1 MMWRDVNPVVPES
14 GPVNGALLTFRRLL
28 AAAVLLVTAAAGAA
42 RAQGVEGT
50 RSVTLFVGTGLSL
63 SGNAIEEGVGTIDGK
78 PSVLVEQ
85 ALSNHFSDAL
95 RLRFTGSLGL
105 DYNKEVF
112 ATFAYGKYNGTERIV
127 GSVSGFPLRARLSNS
142 DAFDFEG
149 GIRYYLRPEGPI
161 RTYVAG
167 AAGLRYLQA
176 TDATFRVVEVGLTL
190 ANQPYFKG
198 SALFIFGGDTGIS
211 YDISDTIALGAEL
224 GLRYQGKPGAELLF
238 ADPNLRGVNDTGS
251 RWSLPISAFA
261 KVRF

>member
-1 MMWRDVNPVVPES
+1 
-14 GPVNGALLTFRRLL
+14 LTLRRLL
-28 AAAVLLVTAAAGAA
+28 AAAVLLVTAPAGAA
-42 RAQGVEGT
+42 HAQGVEGT

-261 KVRF
+261 RVRF

>member
-1 MMWRDVNPVVPES
+1 
-14 GPVNGALLTFRRLL
+14 
-28 AAAVLLVTAAAGAA
+28 
-42 RAQGVEGT
+42 
-50 RSVTLFVGTGLSL
+50 
-63 SGNAIEEGVGTIDGK
+63 
-78 PSVLVEQ
+78 
-85 ALSNHFSDAL
+85 
-95 RLRFTGSLGL
+95 
-105 DYNKEVF
+105 
-112 ATFAYGKYNGTERIV
+112 
-127 GSVSGFPLRARLSNS
+127 
-142 DAFDFEG
+142 
-149 GIRYYLRPEGPI
+149 
-161 RTYVAG
+161 VAG

-198 SALFIFGGDTGIS
+198 SALFIFGGDAGIS